1 MISGKKL
8 LKIGWYMLAVP
19 FILMMLVILVT
30 YLASEKPFA
39 GSVAANIIVAF
50 LALVMLLSIFPI
62 VAGTTKIIAE
72 RLAGGRKD
80 KSETE
85 R

>member
-19 FILMMLVILVT
+19 FILMALVILVT

-39 GSVAANIIVAF
+39 GSVTANIIVAF
-50 LALVMLLSIFPI
+50 LAAIMVLSILPTLGGLI
-62 VAGTTKIIAE
+62 KIISE
-72 RLAGGRKD
+72 KIAGGRKD
-80 KSETE
+80 TSEE